1 MASEASVDS
10 GGKKPLF
17 TPQEIDQIAKF
28 LVLNQRRERENMI
41 IPRSFT
47 PTVIKSKEEKLVEAT
62 FESCPFKSVLSL
74 VAGEWQG
81 EGDGRECVGLVKMYK
96 GHVGISYFLFF
107 FFKERRQLKSREKK
121 KEKKKTSTHYSFLRV
136 KGSGQKINF
145 GRRGVLIPSF
155 F

>member
-81 EGDGRECVGLVKMYK
+81 AGDGRECVGLVKMYK
-96 GHVGISYFLFF
+96 GHGISFFLFFLSYFLS
-107 FFKERRQLKSREKK
+107 KGGSLRAKK
-121 KEKKKTSTHYSFLRV
+121 KKKRKKPSTCCSLIRV
-136 KGSGQKINF
+136 REVAKSSILGGE
-145 GRRGVLIPSF
+145 VL
-155 F
+155 